1 MSKEKDAKPK
11 KKDDLPK
18 KPARVRLLSFF
29 TGTPTYNDDKDYSEY
44 AYFSAPLNMFF
55 LTCMIL
61 HSIYMGMF
69 SYMHIPLMFALDAVC
84 VVLYA
89 AFVIILKHVK
99 GSWIFCTLFSMLEIY
114 IHQICTVRFFGLAPG
129 FHYLLIPLMFIS
141 IFIRK
146 KSRFFNILQYIII
159 VLASLT
165 FIFLVV
171 FFTDYD
177 PVYHPEKW
185 VNTVFIIANCTT
197 SLLVTSVFI
206 SRLVT
211 SLDEKRSELDTSV
224 TEKVNEIEKMQ
235 NQIIIS
241 FANIIEARDGST
253 GKHVKRTSLYVE
265 ALVRELKRN
274 GDYEDILD
282 DAYMHDT
289 MLSAPLHDIGKITI
303 PDAILT
309 KAGRLT
315 QTEFQ
320 KIKMHTINGKEI
332 IEESMSDIENEGFL
346 KVAKSVALYHHECWD
361 GSGYPYGIAGDEIP
375 LCARIMTIADYFDAL
390 VAKRSYKAAL
400 PTSVVFDNIT
410 EQRGKKFDPVVTDA
424 FLRIRDQIDE
434 IAKANAD

>member
-1 MSKEKDAKPK
+1 MSKSNAKGK
-11 KKDDLPK
+11 VLD
-18 KPARVRLLSFF
+18 FF
-29 TGTPTYNDDKDYSEY
+29 TGTPTYNDDKDYSDY
-44 AYFSAPLNMFF
+44 AYFSAPLNIFF
-55 LTCMIL
+55 LSCLLL
-61 HSIYMGMF
+61 HGVYMGVF
-69 SYMHIPLMFALDAVC
+69 SYLNIPLMVALDGVC
-84 VVLYA
+84 VVLYT
-89 AFVIILKHVK
+89 AFVIILRRVK
-99 GSWIFCTLFSMLEIY
+99 GSWIFCALLSALEIY
-114 IHQICTVRFFGLAPG
+114 LHQICTVRFFGLSPG
-129 FHYLLIPLMFIS
+129 FHYLLIPLMFLS
-141 IFIRK
+141 VFIRK
-146 KSRFFNILQYIII
+146 KGKVYAILRKI
-159 VLASLT
+159 VIALASLT

-171 FFTDYD
+171 FFSDYQ
-177 PVYHPEKW
+177 PVYNLRNW
-185 VNTVFIIANCTT
+185 LNTTLIIINCLI
-197 SLLVTSVFI
+197 SFLVTAVFI
-206 SRLVT
+206 SRLVV

-224 TEKVNEIEKMQ
+224 NEKVNEIENMQ

-265 ALVRELKRN
+265 ALVKELKNN
-274 GDYEDILD
+274 GDYDDILD
-282 DAYMHDT
+282 DEYMHDT

-320 KIKMHTINGKEI
+320 KIQMHTINGKEI
-332 IEESMSDIENEGFL
+332 IEEAMSDIENEGFL

-400 PTSVVFDNIT
+400 PTSVVFDNIV